1 MRKMTKIAALVCA
14 LSVLFNITLSAL
26 AADQNAEETL
36 LPRTLLECHTL
47 LAQTD
52 QQSETEDV
60 APCALIHC
68 ESGSEVGRYIER
80 LVSSKKIGYETADCS
95 HSIQGRYHI
104 RYQYLD
110 SYEAYC
116 TLCDYSS
123 EFSELR
129 WGDWNCVS

>member
-1 MRKMTKIAALVCA
+1 MRKMTKFAASVCA
-14 LSVLFNITLSAL
+14 LSVLFNITFSAL
-26 AADQNAEETL
+26 AADQNTEGPN

-47 LAQTD
+47 LAQTEV
-52 QQSETEDV
+52 QSETEDI

-68 ESGSEVGRYIER
+68 ESGSDVGRYIER
-80 LVSSKKIGYETADCS
+80 LVSSKQIGYETAACS
-95 HSIQGRYHI
+95 HLIQGRYHI

-116 TLCDYSS
+116 TLCDYTS